1 MGSAMEMNFDPN
13 HKAPTPY
20 LLFKTHPFF
29 FSELTLHPFSTLY
42 LPPTFQALTFDPPN
56 NQLLHPSSLR
66 PSSGLIP

>member
-29 FSELTLHPFSTLY
+29 FSELTLHPFSILY
-42 LPPTFQALTFDPPN
+42 LPPTFQTLTFDPPN
-56 NQLLHPSSLR
+56 
-66 PSSGLIP
+66 